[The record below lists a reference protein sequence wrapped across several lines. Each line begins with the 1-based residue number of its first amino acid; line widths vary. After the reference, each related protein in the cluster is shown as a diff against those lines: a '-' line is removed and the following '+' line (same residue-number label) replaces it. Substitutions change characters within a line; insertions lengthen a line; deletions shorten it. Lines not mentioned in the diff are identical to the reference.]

1 MRGSRRAAI
10 VRLCVLASGSSGNA
24 TLVASVRTRLLV
36 DAGLS
41 AREIE
46 RRLAAAGESL
56 DRLDAILVTHEHT
69 DHVSGLPALAR
80 KIRCPVFLSEST
92 APAVAWN
99 GEPPP
104 LELFPAGA
112 RWSVGDIEVTSFS
125 LPHDA
130 ADPVGYS
137 FQVGDRKIAI
147 VTDLGY
153 IPDSIRFHIRGAEL
167 LMLES
172 NHDLEMLKV
181 GPYPW
186 SVKQRVMSRQGH
198 LSNEA
203 VAQFIRRHLE
213 PCTRTLV
220 LGHLSEHNNHP
231 DLVRLV
237 AGQALRTRGL
247 STRLV
252 VVEQRCQTEV
262 FEL

>member
-1 MRGSRRAAI
+1 
-10 VRLCVLASGSSGNA
+10 VA
-24 TLVASVRTRLLV
+24 TRRTRLLI

-46 RRLAAAGESL
+46 RRLAAAGERL
-56 DRLDAILVTHEHT
+56 DRLDAILVTHEHG
-69 DHVSGLPALAR
+69 DHVAGLPVLAR
-80 KIRCPVFLSEST
+80 KLGRPVFLSEQT
-92 APAVAWN
+92 APAICWN

-104 LELFPAGA
+104 VELFRAGA
-112 RWSVGDIEVTSFS
+112 RWRIGDIEVTSFS
-125 LPHDA
+125 VPHDA
-130 ADPVGYS
+130 ADPVG
-137 FQVGDRKIAI
+137 FCLDAGGHKIAI

-153 IPDSIRFHIRGAEL
+153 IPDSIRFQIRGAEL
-167 LMLES
+167 LVLES

-186 SVKQRVMSRQGH
+186 PVKQRVMGRQGH
-198 LSNEA
+198 LSNDA

-237 AGQALRTRGL
+237 AGDALRSRGL
-247 STRLV
+247 PTRLV
-252 VVEQRCQTEV
+252 VAEHRCQTEV

>member
-1 MRGSRRAAI
+1 M

-24 TLVASVRTRLLV
+24 TLVASARTRLLV

-46 RRLAAAGESL
+46 RRLALAGESL
-56 DRLDAILVTHEHT
+56 ERLDAILVTHEHT
-69 DHVSGLPALAR
+69 DHVSGLTALAR
-80 KIRCPVFLSEST
+80 RAPCPVFLT
-92 APAVAWN
+92 ALTAAAIAWN

-112 RWSVGDIEVTSFS
+112 RWQIGDIEVTSFS
-125 LPHDA
+125 VPHDA
-130 ADPVGYS
+130 SDPVGYC
-137 FQVGDRKIAI
+137 FQAEGRKIAI

-153 IPDSIRFHIRGAEL
+153 IPDAIRFQIRGADL
-167 LMLES
+167 LVLES

-186 SVKQRVMSRQGH
+186 PVKQRVMSRQGH
-198 LSNEA
+198 LSNDA
-203 VAQFIRRHLE
+203 VAQYIRSHLE

-220 LGHLSEHNNHP
+220 LAHLSENNNHP

-237 AGQALRTRGL
+237 ASQALRSRGL

>member
-1 MRGSRRAAI
+1 MGFAEAAI

-24 TLVASVRTRLLV
+24 TLVASARTRLLV

-46 RRLAAAGESL
+46 RRLALAGESL

-69 DHVSGLPALAR
+69 DHVSGLPVLAR
-80 KIRCPVFLSEST
+80 RARCPVFLSELT
-92 APAVAWN
+92 ATAIDW
-99 GEPPP
+99 GSEPPA
-104 LELFPAGA
+104 LEPFPAGA
-112 RWSVGDIEVTSFS
+112 RWRIGDIEVASFS

-130 ADPVGYS
+130 ADPVGYC
-137 FQVGDRKIAI
+137 FQAEGRKLAI

-153 IPDSIRFHIRGAEL
+153 IPDSIRWQIRGADL
-167 LMLES
+167 LVLES

-198 LSNEA
+198 LSNDA
-203 VAQFIRRHLE
+203 VAQFISRHLE

-220 LGHLSEHNNHP
+220 LGHLSENNNHP

-237 AGQALRTRGL
+237 ATQALRRRGL
-247 STRLV
+247 PTRLV
-252 VVEQRCQTEV
+252 VIEQRCQSEV